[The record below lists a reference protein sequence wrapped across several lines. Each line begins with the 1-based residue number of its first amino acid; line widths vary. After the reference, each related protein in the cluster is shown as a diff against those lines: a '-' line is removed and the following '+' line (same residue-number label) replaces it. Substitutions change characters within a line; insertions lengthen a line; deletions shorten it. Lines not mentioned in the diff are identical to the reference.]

1 MISAFAKGAQVLED
15 QRYLD
20 AARRAAEFLLRRMY
34 DNERAMLLR
43 RFRDGDAAIPG
54 FLDDYAFFVQGLLDL
69 YGTDFDVRYL
79 DLAVRLTDTQLARF
93 EDRERGG
100 FYSTAT
106 GETRLVLRM
115 KDEYDG
121 AEPSGNSVSAMN
133 LLRLAEITDRS
144 SYREAAA
151 RTLRAF
157 ASHIRV
163 APIAVPQML
172 ASLAYSTGRHW
183 QIVLVGEK
191 EAEDTRAMVREVH
204 HRFLPDKTVL
214 LVDSERSRETW
225 RPTCRLLPPCTVSTA
240 PPPRTFARTTPATCR
255 PPISRNLPNC

>member
-1 MISAFAKGAQVLED
+1 MS
-15 QRYLD
+15 
-20 AARRAAEFLLRRMY
+20 
-34 DNERAMLLR
+34 
-43 RFRDGDAAIPG
+43 
-54 FLDDYAFFVQGLLDL
+54 
-69 YGTDFDVRYL
+69 RYL

-100 FYSTAT
+100 FYSTAA

-157 ASHIRV
+157 ASHMRV

-172 ASLAYSTGRHW
+172 ASLAYSTGRHR
-183 QIVLVGEK
+183 QIVLVGDK

-214 LVDSERSRETW
+214 LVDNERVAGALGGLPAVYCRHAPYRRRRHRLRLRELHL
-225 RPTCRLLPPCTVSTA
+225 RPADRRPQEIYRAAKALIRVRSGIMALTQPIESIFLEGQWN
-240 PPPRTFARTTPATCR
+240 ARVQ
-255 PPISRNLPNC
+255 